1 MDSLAGPKCG
11 SCSAPLSAE
20 WNVCRRCGMVQRQPS
35 AAAEE
40 RELLHEWNMVAS
52 WAVGARGPDADLQA
66 VVRNGLLPNDPE
78 LLVEE
83 AERCLRYLRE
93 GQSQFQRRLEAL
105 LTRADL
111 LALKEPV
118 LARRAEVLRK
128 AAQELAARDR
138 RETWGCLGGML
149 AGVGLIAG
157 LIALGIS
164 RCG

>member
-1 MDSLAGPKCG
+1 MDSLAGRKCG

-20 WNVCRRCGMVQRQPS
+20 WNVCRRCGIVQRQPS
-35 AAAEE
+35 AAAEK
-40 RELLHEWNMVAS
+40 RELLHEWNMVVS
-52 WAVGARGPDADLQA
+52 WAVSARGPDADLPA
-66 VVRNGLLPNDPE
+66 VIRNGLVPNDGE

-93 GQSQFQRRLEAL
+93 GQSQFQHRLDAL

-128 AAQELAARDR
+128 TAQELASRES

-149 AGVGLIAG
+149 AGLLLIAG
-157 LIALGIS
+157 LVALGIS